1 MIVFF
6 LEVTQKL
13 ALRTLASH
21 HSCGDVTLKLGTQRA
36 SLLNPSKCLLSS
48 GLVLFKKLCR
58 CGPLLLFKEAAVN

>member
-21 HSCGDVTLKLGTQRA
+21 GSCGNVTLKLGAQRA
-36 SLLNPSKCLLSS
+36 SLLNLSKCLLSS
-48 GLVLFKKLCR
+48 GLVLFKKLCQ